1 MCKRKPHIRYGF
13 RACAKAIRHNNI
25 KYYGYMEILI
35 TITQAKES
43 LVKVTFKI
51 PYDQN
56 FPLRCLCFTSG
67 AFPWTEGE

>member
-1 MCKRKPHIRYGF
+1 MCERNPRIRYGF
-13 RACAKAIRHNNI
+13 RAGAKAIRYNNI

-35 TITQAKES
+35 TGTQTKES

-51 PYDQN
+51 PYNQN
-56 FPLRCLCFTSG
+56 FSLRCVCFTSG